1 MDRSDR
7 RSSTRPTCGARVT
20 AVFASGAV
28 ALVLVGYGAAR
39 ADDGSTTSR
48 GWEASSRRL
57 EAQADAYI
65 AVQANIERG
74 RAADSARLQA
84 AADASGR

>member
-1 MDRSDR
+1 M
-7 RSSTRPTCGARVT
+7 AAFFV
-20 AVFASGAV
+20 SGALTL
-28 ALVLVGYGAAR
+28 ALVTFGGDGTVR
-39 ADDGSTTSR
+39 AGQGSSASR

-57 EAQADAYI
+57 EAQAEAYA